1 MTQDL
6 SKIPAPN
13 IIEPLSYEL
22 ILSRMQEE
30 LVAKDPEFSALVE
43 SDPAIKVLEIAAWR
57 ELLLRQ
63 RINDAARANLLAFA
77 LSADL
82 DHLAAFYNVERME
95 AESDLAFRKR
105 TQAKIAGWSTAGS
118 RDYYRYHAL
127 SASTRVLDA
136 RADSPLPG
144 QVRISILAADNQG
157 IADDTLLKVVT
168 EALTND
174 TVRVLTDRVEVV
186 ACGIITTPIIAD
198 IYLYPETSAEIIT
211 QAKTRLNNA
220 IAEQK
225 RLGWDLTRSWIMG
238 NLFVEGMQKIEI
250 ISPAQDIEIA
260 ENECVAIDSV
270 QLTLKDRRW

>member
-77 LSADL
+77 LSSDL
-82 DHLAAFYNVERME
+82 DHLAAFYNVERLE

-136 RADSPLPG
+136 QADSPLPG

-157 IADDTLLKVVT
+157 IADDALLQVVT
-168 EALTND
+168 EAVTND
-174 TVRVLTDRVEVV
+174 TVRVLTDSVEVV
-186 ACGIITTPIIAD
+186 ACGIRTTPIIAD

-211 QAKTRLNNA
+211 QSKTRLNNA

-250 ISPAQDIEIA
+250 ISPEQDIEIA

>member
-77 LSADL
+77 LSSDL
-82 DHLAAFYNVERME
+82 DHLAAFYNVERLE

-127 SASTRVLDA
+127 SVSTRVLDA

-157 IADDTLLKVVT
+157 IADDSLLQAVT

-174 TVRVLTDRVEVV
+174 TVRVLTDSVEVV
-186 ACGIITTPIIAD
+186 ACGIRTTPIIAD

-220 IAEQK
+220 IAEQI

>member
-77 LSADL
+77 LSSDL

-168 EALTND
+168 DALTND
-174 TVRVLTDRVEVV
+174 TVRVLTDSVEVV
-186 ACGIITTPIIAD
+186 ACGIRTTPIIAD

-220 IAEQK
+220 IAEQI

>member
-13 IIEPLSYEL
+13 IIEALSYEL

-30 LVAKDPEFSALVE
+30 LIAKDPEFSALVE

-57 ELLLRQ
+57 EFLLRQ

-77 LSADL
+77 GSTDL
-82 DHLAAFYNVERME
+82 DHLAAFYNVERMD

-105 TQAKIAGWSTAGS
+105 VQAKIAGWSTAGS
-118 RDYYRYHAL
+118 RDYYRYHAF

-157 IADDTLLKVVT
+157 IADDALLQTVT
-168 EALTND
+168 DAVTND
-174 TVRVLTDRVEVV
+174 TVRVLTDSVEVV
-186 ACGIITTPIIAD
+186 ACGIKATPIIAD
-198 IYLYPETSAEIIT
+198 ITLYPESNAEIIA
-211 QAKTRLNNA
+211 QAKTRLSNA
-220 IAEQK
+220 ILEQK

-250 ISPAQDIEIA
+250 ISPAKDIEIA
-260 ENECVAIDSV
+260 ENECVAIDLIE
-270 QLTLKDRRW
+270 LTLKDRRW

>member
-77 LSADL
+77 LSSDL

>member
-77 LSADL
+77 LDSDL

-95 AESDLAFRKR
+95 AEPDLAFRKR
-105 TQAKIAGWSTAGS
+105 IQAKIAGWSTAGS

-157 IADDTLLKVVT
+157 IADNALLQLVS
-168 EALTND
+168 EAVTND
-174 TVRVLTDRVEVV
+174 IVRVLTDSVEVV
-186 ACGIITTPIIAD
+186 ACGIKTTPIIAD

-211 QAKTRLNNA
+211 QAETRLNSA

-225 RLGWDLTRSWIMG
+225 RLGWDLTGSWIMG

>member
-168 EALTND
+168 DALTND
-174 TVRVLTDRVEVV
+174 TVRVLTDSVEVV
-186 ACGIITTPIIAD
+186 ACGIRTTPIIAD

-220 IAEQK
+220 IAEQI

>member
-6 SKIPAPN
+6 SKIPVPN

-77 LSADL
+77 LSSDL

-168 EALTND
+168 DALTND
-174 TVRVLTDRVEVV
+174 TVRVLTDSVEVV
-186 ACGIITTPIIAD
+186 ACGIRTTPIIAD

-220 IAEQK
+220 IAEQI

>member
-77 LSADL
+77 LDSDL
-82 DHLAAFYNVERME
+82 DHLAAFYNVERTE

-157 IADDTLLKVVT
+157 IADDALLNGVT
-168 EALTND
+168 EAVTND
-174 TVRVLTDRVEVV
+174 TVRVLTDSVEVV
-186 ACGIITTPIIAD
+186 ACGIKTTPIIAD
-198 IYLYPETSAEIIT
+198 IYLYPETNAEIII

-225 RLGWDLTRSWIMG
+225 RLGWDLTRSWVMG